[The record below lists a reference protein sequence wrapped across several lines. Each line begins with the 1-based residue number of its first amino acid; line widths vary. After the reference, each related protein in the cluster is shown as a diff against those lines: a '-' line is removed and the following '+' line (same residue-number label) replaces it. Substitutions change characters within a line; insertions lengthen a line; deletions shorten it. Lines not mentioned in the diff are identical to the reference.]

1 MIFIRYY
8 ENLIVD
14 ENVDIDIEDIKN
26 MLEEGIS
33 VYNLYVICVS
43 PVGNGIMEILNTS
56 NLIKTV
62 NSSKNY
68 GVLAIAKGKKR
79 IYQILI
85 QIIGD
90 WIRDNKDLCF
100 IRRYYNNRCR

>member
-14 ENVDIDIEDIKN
+14 ENVDIAIEDIKS
-26 MLEEGIS
+26 MLDEGTSI
-33 VYNLYVICVS
+33 YNLYVICVS
-43 PVGNGIMEILNTS
+43 SVGNGIMEILNSS

-68 GVLAIAKGKKR
+68 GVIAIAKGRKR
-79 IYQILI
+79 INQILI
-85 QIIGD
+85 QLIED
-90 WIRDNKDLCF
+90 WVKDNKDLCF